1 MALACKHAFVPGI
14 SSDSMAEVVEK
25 NPDRITATG
34 GSNGIEGTV
43 ATELALDAALKMML

>member
-1 MALACKHAFVPGI
+1 MAR
-14 SSDSMAEVVEK
+14 VVEQ

-34 GSNGIEGTV
+34 GFNRIEGTV